1 MDITYIYLLHD
12 CIKNIKDCTHLVPCC
27 HTLPVTLIIEI
38 KNCIE
43 HSRECF
49 FTYNYT
55 LMSCEI
61 LVPALRSTK
70 SHLHDFKKDYAR
82 PTDENSCV
90 DIHGKF
96 CAWPSELL
104 FILLSDDFHA
114 NMSVR
119 CVTQNQNHGIS
130 RGKYKILHISRESRN
145 NHSIHLNKINQIT
158 GSKTN
163 DLFRKMPYTF
173 NTTCSSSAVYYI
185 ASIITEICTCICTY
199 VHKLIFCTCKKKR

>member
-1 MDITYIYLLHD
+1 MDITYTYLLHD

-27 HTLPVTLIIEI
+27 HILPVTLIIEI

-96 CAWPSELL
+96 CAWPLMTWQVIRWS
-104 FILLSDDFHA
+104 FITQWIIVYFVEWRMSRKYVS
-114 NMSVR
+114 SVR
-119 CVTQNQNHGIS
+119 GTEPKPWHLERKIQNIA
-130 RGKYKILHISRESRN
+130 HIQR
-145 NHSIHLNKINQIT
+145 
-158 GSKTN
+158 
-163 DLFRKMPYTF
+163 
-173 NTTCSSSAVYYI
+173 V
-185 ASIITEICTCICTY
+185 
-199 VHKLIFCTCKKKR
+199 

>member
-12 CIKNIKDCTHLVPCC
+12 CIKNIKDRTHLVSCC

-49 FTYNYT
+49 VTYNYT
-55 LMSCEI
+55 LMSCER

-104 FILLSDDFHA
+104 FFFVEWRMSREYA
-114 NMSVR
+114 SSVR
-119 CVTQNQNHGIS
+119 ETEPKPWHPEMKIQNIA
-130 RGKYKILHISRESRN
+130 HIQR
-145 NHSIHLNKINQIT
+145 
-158 GSKTN
+158 
-163 DLFRKMPYTF
+163 
-173 NTTCSSSAVYYI
+173 V
-185 ASIITEICTCICTY
+185 
-199 VHKLIFCTCKKKR
+199 